1 MPDTQDRKGLA
12 LLLLCAVQFM
22 VVLDIAIVN
31 VALPTIKTALSFNE
45 TSLSWVINAYTLTF
59 GGLLLL
65 GGRAADLVG
74 RRRMFMIGL
83 VLFSAASLVCG
94 LSTSEAMLITS
105 RAVQGVG
112 AAIIS
117 PAALSILM
125 TTFAEGAE

>member
-1 MPDTQDRKGLA
+1 M
-12 LLLLCAVQFM
+12 
-22 VVLDIAIVN
+22 
-31 VALPTIKTALSFNE
+31 
-45 TSLSWVINAYTLTF
+45 INAYTLTF

-125 TTFAEGAE
+125 TTFAEGPSGTRRSACGARSPAPAAPPACCSAAS